1 MEFSNQELADYIK
14 ELIGDG
20 YLTDATQLEKLA
32 AFADDP
38 AVHKRLAQI
47 KYDNKLSLKR
57 YLKANKG
64 IELDE
69 NSIVDTQIK
78 RFHEYK
84 RQQMNA
90 LYVIHKYLEIQK
102 KETFQNVKS
111 LSSLVVKQL
120 LPTLLLKTSS
130 T

>member
-1 MEFSNQELADYIK
+1 MVTL
-14 ELIGDG
+14 L
-20 YLTDATQLEKLA
+20 TQLNWKNLA

-38 AVHKRLAQI
+38 AVHKRLAEI

-90 LYVIHKYLEIQK
+90 LYVIHKYLEIK